1 MRPKAILFDLDD
13 TLISP
18 GSHRTAFWRDSLAL
32 ARGAAAGPDAWPPED
47 LDDLVAAIDRSAR
60 WFWSEPARHRTG
72 RLDLAAARFRILDVG
87 LGPDG
92 RFAEAA
98 RRDIADRCGVLMRE
112 STALYPDAVATL
124 EGLAAEGVRL
134 ALVTN
139 GAAEVQR
146 EKIERFDL
154 ERHFDHVQIEGEA
167 GVGKPEPEA
176 YRRAL
181 AALGARPEETW
192 MVGDNLE
199 WEVAAPRRLGIHA
212 VWRDPREVGRLPA
225 RATVAPDRI
234 VARLSELLA

>member
-18 GSHRTAFWRDSLAL
+18 GSHRTEFWRESLAL
-32 ARGAAAGPDAWPPED
+32 AWGAAAGPDVWPPED
-47 LDDLVAAIDRSAR
+47 LDDLVAAIDDSAR

-92 RFAEAA
+92 RFPEAA

-112 STALYPDAVATL
+112 STALYPDAVKTL

-212 VWRDPREVGRLPA
+212 VWRDPRGIGRLPA